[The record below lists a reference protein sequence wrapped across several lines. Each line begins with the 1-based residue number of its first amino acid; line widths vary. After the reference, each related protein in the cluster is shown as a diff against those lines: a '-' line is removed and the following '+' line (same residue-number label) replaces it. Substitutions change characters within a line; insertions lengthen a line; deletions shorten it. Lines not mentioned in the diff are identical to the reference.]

1 MKKITIIIFLFTV
14 STGLYLLLP
23 FEKDITKGL
32 SILFL
37 IAGLWV
43 TESLPITVTALA
55 VPLIAVFMGIFD
67 VKSSF
72 SHFANPIIFLF
83 LGGFAL
89 AAALHKQNI
98 DELIAKIVL
107 KTSKNNVLV
116 SILILFLV
124 TAAVSMWI
132 SNTATTAMMLPVAL
146 GLLTRINKNGDYKIN
161 LFILLGLAYSANIG
175 GIGTIVGSPPN
186 GITAANLNMSFNDW
200 LYVGIPSVLILFPV
214 VIIFLYFRVKPV
226 FKYQD
231 YEENLTINFRDYINK
246 NSILVVV
253 IFFITVLL
261 WLLSKPLSNFLEIGK
276 GFDSLVAIFAIF
288 LLTICRVVSWK
299 EIERYTDWGV
309 LLLFGGGLTLSAVL
323 SETGASRFLANILY
337 INLFEYGFL
346 VLLLGAALLMI
357 FLTEIASNT
366 ASAAILV
373 PIFLAVGIEI
383 PSVNNNVLPLAVGI
397 AASCAF
403 MLPVA
408 TPPNALVFGT
418 GKIDQRQMMKV
429 GMGLNFI
436 CVIIICLITYLL
448 IS

>member
-1 MKKITIIIFLFTV
+1 MKNIIITILLFTI
-14 STGLYLLLP
+14 SAGLYFLLP
-23 FEKDITKGL
+23 FEKDISKGL

-43 TESLPITVTALA
+43 TESLPITVTALS

-67 VKSSF
+67 VKSSL

-124 TAAVSMWI
+124 TAAISMWI

-161 LFILLGLAYSANIG
+161 LFVLLGLAYSANIG

-261 WLLSKPLSNFLEIGK
+261 WLLSKPLSNLLEISK

-299 EIERYTDWGV
+299 EIERFTDWGV

-337 INLFEYGFL
+337 NNLFEYGFL
-346 VLLLGAALLMI
+346 VLLLGATLLMI

-436 CVIIICLITYLL
+436 CVIIIYLITYLL

>member
-1 MKKITIIIFLFTV
+1 VKNIIITILLFSV
-14 STGLYLLLP
+14 SAGLYFLLP
-23 FEKDITKGL
+23 FEKDISKGL

-107 KTSKNNVLV
+107 RTSKNNVLV

-175 GIGTIVGSPPN
+175 GIGTTVGSPPN

-261 WLLSKPLSNFLEIGK
+261 WLLSKPLSNFLEISK

-299 EIERYTDWGV
+299 EIERFTDWGV
-309 LLLFGGGLTLSAVL
+309 LLLFGGGITLSAVL

-337 INLFEYGFL
+337 NNLFEYGFL
-346 VLLLGAALLMI
+346 VLLLGAVLLMI

-373 PIFLAVGIEI
+373 PIFLAVGIEM

-418 GKIDQRQMMKV
+418 GKIDQRQMMSI

>member
-1 MKKITIIIFLFTV
+1 MKNIIITILLFTI
-14 STGLYLLLP
+14 SAGLYFLLP
-23 FEKDITKGL
+23 FEKDISKGL

-43 TESLPITVTALA
+43 TESLPITVTALS

-67 VKSSF
+67 VKSSL

-124 TAAVSMWI
+124 TAAISMWI

-161 LFILLGLAYSANIG
+161 LFVLLGLAYSANIG

-261 WLLSKPLSNFLEIGK
+261 WLLSKPLSNFLEISK

-299 EIERYTDWGV
+299 EIERFTDWGV

-337 INLFEYGFL
+337 NNLFEYGFL
-346 VLLLGAALLMI
+346 VLLLGATLLMI

>member
-1 MKKITIIIFLFTV
+1 
-14 STGLYLLLP
+14 
-23 FEKDITKGL
+23 
-32 SILFL
+32 
-37 IAGLWV
+37 
-43 TESLPITVTALA
+43 
-55 VPLIAVFMGIFD
+55 

-261 WLLSKPLSNFLEIGK
+261 WLLSKPLSNFLEISK

-299 EIERYTDWGV
+299 EIERFTDWGV
-309 LLLFGGGLTLSAVL
+309 LLLFGGGITLSAVL

-337 INLFEYGFL
+337 NNLFEYGFL
-346 VLLLGAALLMI
+346 VLLLGATLLMI

>member
-1 MKKITIIIFLFTV
+1 VKNIIITIILFTI
-14 STGLYLLLP
+14 SAGLYFLLP
-23 FEKDITKGL
+23 FEKDISKGL

-43 TESLPITVTALA
+43 TESLPITVTALS

-161 LFILLGLAYSANIG
+161 LFVLLGLAYSANIG

-261 WLLSKPLSNFLEIGK
+261 WLLSKPLSNLLEISK

-299 EIERYTDWGV
+299 EIERFTDWGV

-337 INLFEYGFL
+337 NNLFEYGFL
-346 VLLLGAALLMI
+346 VLLLGATLLMI

>member
-1 MKKITIIIFLFTV
+1 MKNIIITILLFTI
-14 STGLYLLLP
+14 SAGLYFLLP

-72 SHFANPIIFLF
+72 SHSANPIIFLF

-89 AAALHKQNI
+89 AVALHKQNI

-124 TAAVSMWI
+124 TAAISMWI

-161 LFILLGLAYSANIG
+161 LFVLLGLAYSANIG

-200 LYVGIPSVLILFPV
+200 LRIGIPSVLILFPV
-214 VIIFLYFRVKPV
+214 VITFLYFRVKPV
-226 FKYQD
+226 FKDQD
-231 YEENLTINFRDYINK
+231 YEENLTINFADYLNK

-299 EIERYTDWGV
+299 EIERFTNWGV

-337 INLFEYGFL
+337 NNLFEYGFL
-346 VLLLGAALLMI
+346 VLLLGATLLMI

-408 TPPNALVFGT
+408 TPPNAIVFGT
-418 GKIDQRQMMKV
+418 GKIDQRQMMSI
-429 GMGLNFI
+429 GIGLNFI
-436 CVIIICLITYLL
+436 CAIIICLITYLL

>member
-1 MKKITIIIFLFTV
+1 MQQ
-14 STGLYLLLP
+14 GLLP
-23 FEKDITKGL
+23 
-32 SILFL
+32 
-37 IAGLWV
+37 V
-43 TESLPITVTALA
+43 
-55 VPLIAVFMGIFD
+55 M
-67 VKSSF
+67 
-72 SHFANPIIFLF
+72 
-83 LGGFAL
+83 
-89 AAALHKQNI
+89 
-98 DELIAKIVL
+98 
-107 KTSKNNVLV
+107 
-116 SILILFLV
+116 
-124 TAAVSMWI
+124 
-132 SNTATTAMMLPVAL
+132 
-146 GLLTRINKNGDYKIN
+146 TRINKNGDYKIN

-261 WLLSKPLSNFLEIGK
+261 WLLSKPLSNFLEISK

-299 EIERYTDWGV
+299 EIERFTDWGV
-309 LLLFGGGLTLSAVL
+309 LLLFGGGITLSAVL

-337 INLFEYGFL
+337 NNLFEYGFL
-346 VLLLGAALLMI
+346 VLLLGATLLMI

>member
-1 MKKITIIIFLFTV
+1 MKNIIITILLFSV
-14 STGLYLLLP
+14 SAGLYFLLP
-23 FEKDITKGL
+23 FEKDISKGL

-124 TAAVSMWI
+124 TAAISMWI

-161 LFILLGLAYSANIG
+161 LFVLLGLAYSANIG

-261 WLLSKPLSNFLEIGK
+261 WLLSKPLSNLLEISK

-299 EIERYTDWGV
+299 EIERFTDWGV

-337 INLFEYGFL
+337 NNLFEYGFL
-346 VLLLGAALLMI
+346 VLLLGATLLMI